1 MAAMTPEATG
11 RRRPRVPFP
20 VAFALPLALVERNA
34 RAARH
39 WWLTIVSGFFEPVFY
54 LFAMGVGIGALV
66 GSVEVDGRMIGYGV
80 FVAPA
85 LMATS
90 AMNGAVYDSTQN
102 VFWKLRFAKTYDVA
116 LSTPMRPTDVAV
128 GEISWALLRGLLYS
142 TAFLGVAAL
151 GGFVQSWWALL
162 AIPACTLIGLA
173 FASVGMA
180 ATTYMSAWTHLEYV
194 QLAVLPMFLFSA
206 TFYPLSTYPPA
217 LQWVVQAT
225 PLYHGVDLVRGLLMG
240 DLHVGLLVHVAY
252 LALFG
257 AFGIWATAKRIEL
270 LLLA

>member
-1 MAAMTPEATG
+1 MTTATRELG
-11 RRRPRVPFP
+11 GRPRLPFP
-20 VAFALPLALVERNA
+20 IAFAMPLALIERNA

-66 GSVEVDGRMIGYGV
+66 GTVEVDGRAIPYGV

-102 VFWKLRFAKTYDVA
+102 VFWKLRFAKLYDTV
-116 LSTPMRPTDVAV
+116 LSTPMRPVDVAV
-128 GEISWALLRGLLYS
+128 GEISWALLRGLMYS
-142 TAFLGVAAL
+142 TAFLGVAAA

-180 ATTYMSAWTHLEYV
+180 VTTYMTSWTHLEYV
-194 QLAVLPMFLFSA
+194 QLALLPMFLFSA
-206 TFYPLSTYPPA
+206 TFYPLGTYPPA
-217 LQWVVQAT
+217 LQVVVQLT
-225 PLYHGVDLVRGLLMG
+225 PLYHGVDLVRGLMTG
-240 DLHVGLLVHVAY
+240 DLHAGLGVHVLY
-252 LALFG
+252 LAVFG
-257 AFGIWATAKRIEL
+257 AVGVWATSRRIGRL
-270 LLLA
+270 LLT

>member
-1 MAAMTPEATG
+1 MTTATRQLG
-11 RRRPRVPFP
+11 RRPRLPFP
-20 VAFALPLALVERNA
+20 IAFAMPLALIERNA

-66 GSVEVDGRMIGYGV
+66 GSVEVDGRAIPYGV

-102 VFWKLRFAKTYDVA
+102 VFWKLRFAKLYDTV
-116 LSTPMRPTDVAV
+116 LSTPMRPVDVAV

-180 ATTYMSAWTHLEYV
+180 ATTFMTSWTHLEYV
-194 QLAVLPMFLFSA
+194 QLALLPMFLFSA

-217 LQWVVQAT
+217 LQLVVQMT
-225 PLYHGVDLVRGLLMG
+225 PLYHGVDLVRGLMTG
-240 DLHVGLLVHVAY
+240 DLHSGLLVHVLY
-252 LALFG
+252 LAAFG
-257 AFGIWATAKRIEL
+257 AVGVWATSRRIGRL
-270 LLLA
+270 LLT